1 MGKARTSRVREFRNK
16 GRCFET
22 KAARRISAPMVSPF
36 GTGSVKIIRRRG
48 DEITLRGGLAEVEG
62 GGDEF
67 HHGLLLEAEG
77 GRAGIAFGIEGATV
91 FAGQGETPA
100 VACHVDVR
108 LL

>member
-1 MGKARTSRVREFRNK
+1 VPLSETESHRFFFSLVETLEALCSVR
-16 GRCFET
+16 GR
-22 KAARRISAPMVSPF
+22 
-36 GTGSVKIIRRRG
+36 
-48 DEITLRGGLAEVEG
+48 LAEVEG